1 MDVTSLF
8 QNTTPLFTALGDPV
22 RQHIVVLLAERSRSV
37 NELADS
43 STLSQPAI
51 SHHLKILSHARLVT
65 SRRDGTRRIYSLT
78 PYAGI
83 EALKQLISAIET
95 ACPEEKK

>member
-8 QNTTPLFTALGDPV
+8 QNTTPLFTALGDPA
-22 RQHIVVLLAERSRSV
+22 RQHIVVLLAEHSRSV
-37 NELADS
+37 NELANS

-51 SHHLKILSHARLVT
+51 SHHLKILSHAGLVAP
-65 SRRDGTRRIYSLT
+65 RRDGTRRIYSLT
-78 PYAGI
+78 PHEGTK
-83 EALKQLISAIET
+83 ALKQLIGAIET